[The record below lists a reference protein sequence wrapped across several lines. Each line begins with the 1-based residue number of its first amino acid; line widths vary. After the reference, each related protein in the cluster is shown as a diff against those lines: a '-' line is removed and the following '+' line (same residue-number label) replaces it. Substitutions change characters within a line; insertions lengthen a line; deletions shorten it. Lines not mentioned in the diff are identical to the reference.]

1 MTSKVEVLKAIEL
14 GARVAEDEIE
24 SLETYFVETDQWRQI
39 RSGRVD
45 VVYGPKGSGK
55 SALYTLLNRR
65 EGEFFDEGI
74 LLASGENVRGATV
87 FSHVISDPPPS
98 ETAFIY
104 LWKLY
109 CLTLIA
115 RTLREYEIRNEA
127 SSSLV
132 AALEEAKLLPESS
145 ALSVIFRSV
154 SGYLKRW
161 FNRDAKAI
169 EHAVTIDPSSG
180 APTVSRKTEFREQSD
195 DKNLAEIPADDLLH
209 YANAALEQEGLQMWL
224 LYDRLDVAFAES
236 PNMERNALRA
246 LFRAYNDMKGLTNV
260 ALKIFV
266 RDDIWKRITEGGFTE
281 ASHITKTIN
290 ITWSENS
297 LMNLVVARL
306 ISNPKFVDYLHI
318 DPGAIR
324 QDHSAQRE
332 LFYRIVPEKVDTG
345 RNPLTFGW
353 ILSRTVDA
361 SGSPVP
367 REVIHLLDT
376 AKSIQIQ
383 KMERGEAEPEGDIL
397 LDRASFKESLP
408 QVSKTRFEQTLLA
421 EYADVSQYVTK
432 LEGERSE
439 QTTESLAT
447 VWDVTEEQA
456 ANLARRLAEIGFF
469 EIRGDKEAPSFWV
482 PFIYRPA
489 LGLVQGKAA

>member
-1 MTSKVEVLKAIEL
+1 MTSKVDVLKAIEL

-24 SLETYFVETDQWRQI
+24 SLEKYFVETDQWQQI
-39 RSGRVD
+39 RSGKVD

-65 EGEFFDEGI
+65 ESDLFDEGI

-87 FSHVISDPPPS
+87 FSDVISDPPPS

-115 RTLREYEIRNEA
+115 KTLREYQITNGPA
-127 SSSLV
+127 SSLV
-132 AALEEAKLLPESS
+132 AALAEAKLLPESS
-145 ALSVIFRSV
+145 ALSIIFKAV
-154 SGYLKRW
+154 SSYLKRW

-169 EHAVTIDPSSG
+169 EYAVTIDPSSG

-195 DKNLAEIPADDLLH
+195 EKNLAEIPADELLH
-209 YANAALEQEGLQMWL
+209 YANAALEQEGLKMWL
-224 LYDRLDVAFAES
+224 LYDRLDIAFAES
-236 PNMERNALRA
+236 TDMERNALRA
-246 LFRAYNDMKGLTNV
+246 LFRAYNDMKGLTNI
-260 ALKIFV
+260 AIKIFV
-266 RDDIWKRITEGGFTE
+266 RDDIWERITVGGFTE

-290 ITWSENS
+290 ITWAENS

-306 ISNPKFVDYLHI
+306 ISNPKFVEYMGI
-318 DPGAIR
+318 EPAVIR
-324 QDHSAQRE
+324 QDHSAQRK
-332 LFYRIVPEKVDTG
+332 LFYRMAPEKVDTG

-353 ILSRTVDA
+353 IISRTVDA
-361 SGSPVP
+361 SKRPVP
-367 REVIHLLDT
+367 REVIHLLDA

-383 KMERGEAEPEGDIL
+383 KLERGEAEPEANIL
-397 LDRASFKESLP
+397 IDRASFKESLP

-421 EYADVSQYVTK
+421 EYADVAPYVRQ

-439 QTTESLAT
+439 QTTGSLARI
-447 VWDVTEEQA
+447 WDVTGEQA
-456 ANLARRLAEIGFF
+456 ADIARRLAEIGFF
-469 EIRGDKEAPSFWV
+469 EIRGDKESPSFWV
-482 PFIYRPA
+482 PFLYRPA

>member
-1 MTSKVEVLKAIEL
+1 MTSKIEALKSLEL
-14 GARVAEDEIE
+14 GARVAEDEAE
-24 SLETYFVETDQWRQI
+24 SLEKYFVETDQWRQI
-39 RSGRVD
+39 RSGNID

-65 EGEFFDEGI
+65 EDDFFDEGI
-74 LLASGENVRGATV
+74 LLSSGENVRGATV
-87 FSHVISDPPPS
+87 FSLVISDPPPS
-98 ETAFIY
+98 EVAFIY

-115 RTLREYEIRNEA
+115 RTLREYEIKNDAARA
-127 SSSLV
+127 LVVSLEK
-132 AALEEAKLLPESS
+132 AELLPESGV
-145 ALSVIFRSV
+145 LSVMFRAV
-154 SGYLKRW
+154 SSYIKRW
-161 FNRDAKAI
+161 FSRDAQAI

-195 DKNLAEIPADDLLH
+195 EKNLAEIPVDELLH
-209 YANAALEQEGLQMWL
+209 FANVALEQEGLKMWL
-224 LYDRLDVAFAES
+224 LFDRLDVAFADS

-246 LFRAYNDMKGLTNV
+246 LFRAYNDMKGFSSV

-266 RDDIWKRITEGGFTE
+266 RDDIWKRITAGGFTE
-281 ASHITKTIN
+281 ASHITRTVN

-297 LMNLVVARL
+297 LMNLVVSRL
-306 ISNPKFVDYLHI
+306 VANPKFADYLGI
-318 DPGAIR
+318 NPDKVR
-324 QDHSAQRE
+324 QDYSAQRAV
-332 LFYRIVPEKVDTG
+332 FYQIAPEKVDTG
-345 RNPLTFGW
+345 RNPFTFGW

-361 SGSPVP
+361 SGNPVP

-383 KMERGEAEPEGDIL
+383 KLERGEGDPEGDVL
-397 LDRASFKESLP
+397 LDRAAFKDSLP

-421 EYADVSQYVTK
+421 EYADVGEYVVK

-439 QTTESLAT
+439 QTTASLAEI
-447 VWDVTEEQA
+447 WEVTEEQA
-456 ANLARRLAEIGFF
+456 GNMARRLAEIGFF
-469 EIRGDKEAPSFWV
+469 EVRGDREAPSYWV

-489 LGLVQGKAA
+489 LNLVQGKAV